1 MTGTWEQYKPGKGR
15 SSGEMCHVTSFPL
28 LYHNTGVF
36 IYKEEKVLFHVWY
49 LMSVTP
55 VLRCRDM
62 RAKKISGQNK
72 SHTNSG
78 LAWLIQQDHGSKQ
91 DEEEKEIEENGGKQ
105 RRKKKE
111 GYF

>member
-1 MTGTWEQYKPGKGR
+1 
-15 SSGEMCHVTSFPL
+15 
-28 LYHNTGVF
+28 
-36 IYKEEKVLFHVWY
+36 
-49 LMSVTP
+49 
-55 VLRCRDM
+55 M

-105 RRKKKE
+105 RWKKKE